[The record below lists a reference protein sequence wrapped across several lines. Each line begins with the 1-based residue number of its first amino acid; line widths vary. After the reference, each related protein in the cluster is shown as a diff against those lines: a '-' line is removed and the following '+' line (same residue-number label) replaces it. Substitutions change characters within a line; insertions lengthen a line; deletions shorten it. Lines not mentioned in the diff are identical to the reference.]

1 MDHSSRVFSSSFGT
15 PIGPVEISVS
25 NGRLTRVRLFGKGDA
40 GAVGAVGAVGS
51 SGVPDKADRALLK
64 AAEAQFAQ
72 YFSGKRR
79 QFELPLALEG
89 TEFQKAIWGE
99 LSRVTFGETSSYGA
113 LALAVGKPAA
123 ARAVGGAVGSNP
135 LPIVIGCHRVLSGDG
150 RLTGYSGADGLSTKR
165 WLLAL
170 EGIEYK
176 V

>member
-1 MDHSSRVFSSSFGT
+1 MEHSSRVFSSSFFGT

-25 NGRLTRVRLFGKGDA
+25 NGRLTRVRLFGRGDAGEA
-40 GAVGAVGAVGS
+40 GAVGS
-51 SGVPDKADRALLK
+51 PEVPTKADRAVLK
-64 AAEAQFAQ
+64 ASEAQFEQ
-72 YFSGKRR
+72 YFSGKRKR
-79 QFELPLALEG
+79 FELPLALEG

-99 LSRVTFGETSSYGA
+99 LSRVGFGETISYGA

-150 RLTGYSGADGLSTKR
+150 RLTGYTGADGLSTKR